1 MELDIPRD
9 EFLRQFLLVTGPIER
24 QDFYF
29 RHVGDGSFM
38 VQEKTLFDKIHDEEV
53 QVNAKDETDQ

>member
-9 EFLRQFLLVTGPIER
+9 EFLRQFLLVTEPIER

-29 RHVGDGSFM
+29 GQVADSTFM
-38 VQEKTLFDKIHDEEV
+38 VKEKRLFDRIHDEEKEV
-53 QVNAKDETDQ
+53 

>member
-38 VQEKTLFDKIHDEEV
+38 V
-53 QVNAKDETDQ
+53 